1 MSNENMETMAPKID
15 LLDLFHGL
23 IQSVRHFLRFGVV
36 LMVICALT
44 VCFYKTWTYQAYYE
58 ASASFTVRVSNPLYG
73 TQQYYNN
80 SAAEQMAKTFPYI
93 LTSSAMSQQIK
104 KEMGMSWLPSITASS
119 VGNTNIFT
127 MKVTSTDP
135 KLAYDVLQCVME
147 HYPSV
152 SEFVIGPTTMTLLNE
167 TGIPQHAI
175 NPLSLKSSAF
185 TGVMIGAALWM
196 MIAGFYWLTH
206 QTISNETELGRLV
219 NLQCLGKLPVVK
231 GINKKSKIKCP
242 ILSEHNDKY
251 GFNESMRLLRVRVE
265 KEMNKSDAKV
275 LLVTSSIANEGK
287 TTISLNLAHAFAH
300 KGKKTLLIDCDL
312 RNPSVASTLGIN
324 VEYGFSD
331 YLKGQCKGNE
341 ILSRLDTENLYAVF
355 SGKPVS
361 SPEKLLT
368 SSRAQNFLAA
378 ARQMFD
384 VIILDTPPCALM
396 ADAAEICALADCALL
411 TVRQDFATHGQIMEG
426 VSILEDGKRPILGC
440 VMNMSNVQPGKNS
453 YSYYG
458 YYGQYGNRSDKTGKN
473 DRKE

>member
-1 MSNENMETMAPKID
+1 MSSENNETMIAKID

-23 IQSVRHFLRFGVV
+23 IQSVRHFLRLGIV
-36 LMVICALT
+36 LMAVCALLM
-44 VCFYKTWTYQAYYE
+44 CFIKTWTYEPYYE
-58 ASASFTVRVSNPLYG
+58 ASASFTVRLTNPLYG

-93 LTSSAMSQQIK
+93 LTSSAMSAQIK

-147 HYPSV
+147 HYPSI

-167 TGIPQHAI
+167 TGIPQHAL
-175 NPLSLKSSAF
+175 NPLSLQSSCIA
-185 TGVMIGAALWM
+185 GLMIGAVLWM

-219 NLQCLGKLPVVK
+219 NLPCLGKLPVVK
-231 GINKKSKIKCP
+231 GIGKKSQSTCP
-242 ILSEHNDKY
+242 ILSESNDKY
-251 GFNESMRLLRVRVE
+251 GFNESIRLLRVRVE
-265 KEMNKSDAKV
+265 KEMNKHNAKV
-275 LLVTSSIANEGK
+275 ILVTSSIANEGK

-312 RNPSVASTLGIN
+312 RNPSVAAAMGLTCDK
-324 VEYGFSD
+324 GFSN
-331 YLKGQCKGNE
+331 YLKNE
-341 ILSRLDTENLYAVF
+341 CSAKEMIRSLETENLYAVF
-355 SGKPVS
+355 SGQRTS
-361 SPEKLLT
+361 SVEKLLT
-368 SSRAQNFLAA
+368 SARAQEFLEA
-378 ARQMFD
+378 ARQIFD

-396 ADAAEICALADCALL
+396 ADAAEICTLADCALL
-411 TVRQDFATHGQIMEG
+411 SVRQDFATHGQIMEG
-426 VSILEDGKRPILGC
+426 ISILSDGKRPILGC
-440 VMNMSNVQPGKNS
+440 VMNMTHVNASKNS

-458 YYGQYGNRSDKTGKN
+458 YYGQYGSREKKGSRHHG
-473 DRKE
+473 

>member
-1 MSNENMETMAPKID
+1 MNNENMENTVSRID

-23 IQSVRHFLRFGVV
+23 IQSIRHFLRLGIV
-36 LMVICALT
+36 LMVLCAL
-44 VCFYKTWTYQAYYE
+44 VMCFYRTWTYEAYYE

-135 KLAYDVLQCVME
+135 KLAYDVLQSVME

-152 SEFVIGPTTMTLLNE
+152 SEFVIGPTTMKLLNE
-167 TGIPQHAI
+167 TGIPQHAV
-175 NPLSLKSSAF
+175 NPLSLKSAAF
-185 TGVMIGAALWM
+185 SGVVIGAMLWM
-196 MIAGFYWLTH
+196 LIAGFYWLTH

-219 NLQCLGKLPVVK
+219 NLPCLGKLPVVK
-231 GINKKSKIKCP
+231 GIGKKSGIKCP
-242 ILSEHNDKY
+242 ILTESNDKY

-265 KEMNKSDAKV
+265 KEMKKLDAKV
-275 LLVTSSIANEGK
+275 ILVTSSIANEGK

-312 RNPSVASTLGIN
+312 RNPSVASTLGLN
-324 VEYGFSD
+324 AELGFSK
-331 YLKGQCKGNE
+331 YLKGQCSANE
-341 ILSRLDTENLYAVF
+341 IIVKLDTENLYAVF
-355 SGKPVS
+355 SGQAVS

-368 SSRAQNFLAA
+368 SAKAQSFLEA
-378 ARQMFD
+378 ARQVFD
-384 VIILDTPPCALM
+384 VIVLDTPPCALM
-396 ADAAEICALADCALL
+396 ADASEICAMADCVLL
-411 TVRQDFATHGQIMEG
+411 GVRQDFATHGQIMEG
-426 VSILEDGKRPILGC
+426 ISILEDGKRPILGC

-458 YYGQYGNRSDKTGKN
+458 YYGQYGSQSRKGGKQHG
-473 DRKE
+473 